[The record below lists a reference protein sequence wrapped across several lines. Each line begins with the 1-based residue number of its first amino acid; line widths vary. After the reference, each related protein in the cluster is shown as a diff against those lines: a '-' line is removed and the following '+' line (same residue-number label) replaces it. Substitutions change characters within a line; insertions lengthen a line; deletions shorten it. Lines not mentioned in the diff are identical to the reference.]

1 MPTPE
6 VEKQVATKK
15 ESSKRDKMHWKDNF
29 VLYLYLHPFF
39 AVKYRRFWTSRIL
52 LVWWKV
58 LRRDKDWE
66 MLSCRISRPVMLCS
80 TCVVSILFKENGALT
95 RGCVDFKYCLDVLH
109 FNFSKTVDHLKL
121 AKPFWEALK
130 FCLKLW
136 KTKENLKIWFF
147 FWTEFSAGISSDRFK
162 IRAKKYKLYRAIIK
176 LVMLVFLLGRAS
188 DLLTDWCCEKSGTFP
203 KSFGAVQTNYRF
215 VTICILHQ
223 ILCLLV
229 LKVYCLR
236 QNRLQKPFLGGLRT
250 HLTAILTTQKL
261 Y

>member
-1 MPTPE
+1 MF
-6 VEKQVATKK
+6 
-15 ESSKRDKMHWKDNF
+15 H
-29 VLYLYLHPFF
+29 L
-39 AVKYRRFWTSRIL
+39 
-52 LVWWKV
+52 
-58 LRRDKDWE
+58 
-66 MLSCRISRPVMLCS
+66 CR
-80 TCVVSILFKENGALT
+80 
-95 RGCVDFKYCLDVLH
+95 KYCFRRKSRNNERLRWFQV
-109 FNFSKTVDHLKL
+109 FYISIFPKL
-121 AKPFWEALK
+121 LTIWGWLNLLWEALK

-215 VTICILHQ
+215 VTICILQHFSNNQ
-223 ILCLLV
+223 ILCLFYNIALLSKTKQTSKTTSQV
-229 LKVYCLR
+229 LG
-236 QNRLQKPFLGGLRT
+236 GGLRT

>member
-1 MPTPE
+1 MFYISIFP
-6 VEKQVATKK
+6 K
-15 ESSKRDKMHWKDNF
+15 
-29 VLYLYLHPFF
+29 
-39 AVKYRRFWTSRIL
+39 L
-52 LVWWKV
+52 LTIWGW
-58 LRRDKDWE
+58 LN
-66 MLSCRISRPVMLCS
+66 LL
-80 TCVVSILFKENGALT
+80 
-95 RGCVDFKYCLDVLH
+95 
-109 FNFSKTVDHLKL
+109 
-121 AKPFWEALK
+121 WEALK

-176 LVMLVFLLGRAS
+176 LVMLLFLLVCRAVS

-215 VTICILHQ
+215 VTICILQHFSNNQ
-223 ILCLLV
+223 ILCLFYNIALLSKTKQTSKTTSQV
-229 LKVYCLR
+229 LG
-236 QNRLQKPFLGGLRT
+236 GGLRT